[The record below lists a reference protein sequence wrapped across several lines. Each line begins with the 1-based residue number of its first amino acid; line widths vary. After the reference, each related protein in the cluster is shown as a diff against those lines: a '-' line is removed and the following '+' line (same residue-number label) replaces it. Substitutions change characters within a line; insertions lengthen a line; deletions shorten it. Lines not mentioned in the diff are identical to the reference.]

1 MRISDDC
8 RRLGTACMV
17 AFVCGMF
24 GLYAADL
31 GPEHTYQ
38 KCAGRAGR
46 PRALGSRPPH
56 AHARRDQTLRTGEE
70 EEDDSPEAA
79 ARAMEE
85 RAPKKLRYCPLS
97 RLFDPAT
104 WAAVHAARRFG
115 VPSLFYAL
123 AGACRHRLHPRA
135 RASVRVCARG
145 RQRG

>member
-1 MRISDDC
+1 MALAAASVQAEQTDSGSTTDDDVH
-8 RRLGTACMV
+8 L
-17 AFVCGMF
+17 
-24 GLYAADL
+24 
-31 GPEHTYQ
+31 
-38 KCAGRAGR
+38 AG
-46 PRALGSRPPH
+46 H
-56 AHARRDQTLRTGEE
+56 GEE